1 MVNLKSITSNKK
13 VFVWV
18 SFLFLMLVWGSS
30 FKLMK
35 ESLKVFSPMEAASLR
50 LVFAMITVIGFAIPH
65 FIKIEKSKM
74 KHLVLSA
81 VIAMGA
87 PAFMFATAQGAGI
100 VGSIAGIL
108 NALTPMMTFLIGILF
123 FKQEM
128 TSRKVIGLLIG
139 FCGSATLILVNQ
151 KGSIE
156 INFFAFLIILATV
169 SYGLNVNYIK
179 RYLSD
184 VPSLQLSLITVSL
197 VGVMGLCVLPTTDF
211 MSKIMTHPNGRLAL
225 LQIATLGVLGTAV
238 AQIVFNK
245 MLSYTSALFASSITY
260 FIPIVALLWGIFDQ
274 ETLSLWHYIGMV
286 MIIGG
291 VLIMNKKQNP
301 APNETLPIDS
311 HLTQK

>member
-1 MVNLKSITSNKK
+1 
-13 VFVWV
+13 
-18 SFLFLMLVWGSS
+18 
-30 FKLMK
+30 
-35 ESLKVFSPMEAASLR
+35 
-50 LVFAMITVIGFAIPH
+50 
-65 FIKIEKSKM
+65 
-74 KHLVLSA
+74 
-81 VIAMGA
+81 
-87 PAFMFATAQGAGI
+87 
-100 VGSIAGIL
+100 
-108 NALTPMMTFLIGILF
+108 
-123 FKQEM
+123 M

-156 INFFAFLIILATV
+156 INFFAFLIIVATI

-211 MSKIMTHPNGRLAL
+211 MSKIMNHPNGRLAL
-225 LQIATLGVLGTAV
+225 LQIGTLGVLGTAV

-274 ETLSLWHYIGMV
+274 ETLALWHYIGMA

-291 VLIMNKKQNP
+291 VLIMNKK
-301 APNETLPIDS
+301 
-311 HLTQK
+311 